1 MMSAS
6 RIASVSSLNIL
17 PVLASE
23 SPHNTRARFLDL
35 RPYFTY
41 PIRQKNISRMAITA
55 NTTNIDV
62 KEHRRSMLDG
72 SEVSS
77 HLGSDRGNDIE
88 KQQPVENQEPAQQDG
103 RALQRT
109 PSAVEY
115 PPIAKA
121 AVIMISLYLTVF
133 LVALDRT
140 IIGTAIPAIT
150 VGCELLTIHTFLTF
164 QESLS
169 IF

>member
-1 MMSAS
+1 MSAS
-6 RIASVSSLNIL
+6 RIASVSSSNIL

-23 SPHNTRARFLDL
+23 TPHNTRARFLDL

-41 PIRQKNISRMAITA
+41 PTRQKNISKMTDLA
-55 NTTNIDV
+55 NVTNVDV

-77 HLGSDRGNDIE
+77 HVGSEPGIDVE
-88 KQQPVENQEPAQQDG
+88 KQQPSENQEPAQQDEQ
-103 RALQRT
+103 ALQRT

-121 AVIMISLYLTVF
+121 AVIMMSLYLTVF

-164 QESLS
+164 
-169 IF
+169 